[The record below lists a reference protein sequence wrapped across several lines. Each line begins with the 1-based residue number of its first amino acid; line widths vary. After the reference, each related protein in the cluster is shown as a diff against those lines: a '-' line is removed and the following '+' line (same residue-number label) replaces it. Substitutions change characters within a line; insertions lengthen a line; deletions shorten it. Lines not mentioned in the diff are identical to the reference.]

1 MVTILPPRVSIADQ
15 LGLSMGQGLQQGLQQ
30 AAQTQYQRGLIQD
43 ALEGAKKV
51 LNSPA
56 SFPEKALALM
66 EAGAG
71 IPGSEKYFGTLL
83 DLLAKQTASTNR
95 PTSYGGVPST
105 QPAQPPQPRQPAQP
119 PQPRQPQQPGQP
131 AQPIQPG
138 QPGQFVQPTQP
149 PQSAQPQV
157 KPTYEEAI
165 KAQEKELTTPGSQE
179 AFISNIPQPQ
189 IGLLSPLKSVD
200 QMSDQARTMAMQNP
214 QLYTYETAF
223 DALQNENNAK
233 AAQQQ
238 AFENKIINS
247 GISKENI
254 PIFSKIAE
262 KVSKQFPRL
271 DSNGLFIETNR
282 KFQEYNRLADAVKKQ
297 FIPGFFT
304 SPQETGVTKPGILQP
319 GKKQNLPIQ
328 DYINGKITREGAL
341 KQFRPNI
348 NKLVSLGFEA
358 EARNILADQ
367 GLTPFET
374 EYVIHPPTKILESKV
389 KNFKGSSIDDLKEFL
404 YNNITNQDS
413 LLVIRDLLKDKYNHI
428 EFKQALDSMPE
439 PFYDNLQTWQQIEY
453 SPLAEAPR
461 DSLAQIF
468 HGFGRF
474 LDYFKGAR

>member
-1 MVTILPPRVSIADQ
+1 MVTILPSRVSIADQ

-43 ALEGAKKV
+43 ALGRAKNV
-51 LNSPA
+51 LSSQAPFA
-56 SFPEKALALM
+56 EKAVALM

-83 DLLAKQTASTNR
+83 DLLAKQTAPTTR
-95 PTSYGGVPST
+95 PSSYGGVPSP
-105 QPAQPPQPRQPAQP
+105 QPGQPPQP
-119 PQPRQPQQPGQP
+119 
-131 AQPIQPG
+131 IQPE
-138 QPGQFVQPTQP
+138 QQGQFVQPIQA
-149 PQSAQPQV
+149 PQAAQPQV

-165 KAQEKELTTPGSQE
+165 KAQEKELTTPVSQE

-200 QMSDQARTMAMQNP
+200 QMSDQARTMAIQNP

-238 AFENKIINS
+238 AFENKIVNS

-262 KVSKQFPRL
+262 KVSNQFPRL

-282 KFQEYNRLADAVKKQ
+282 KFQEYNRLADAVKEQ

-304 SPQETGVTKPGILQP
+304 GPQETGVTKPGILQP

-341 KQFRPNI
+341 KQLRPNI
-348 NKLVSLGFEA
+348 KNLVNLGFEA
-358 EARNILADQ
+358 EGRNILADQ
-367 GLTPFET
+367 GLTPFEI
-374 EYVIHPPTKILESKV
+374 EYVIHPPTKMLESKI
-389 KNFKGSSIDDLKEFL
+389 KNFKGSTVEDLSKFL
-404 YNNITNQDS
+404 YENITNQDS
-413 LLVIRDLLKDKYNHI
+413 LLVSRDLLKDKYNHI
-428 EFKQALDSMPE
+428 QFKQALDSIPK

-468 HGFGRF
+468 HGYGRF

>member
-1 MVTILPPRVSIADQ
+1 MVTILPSRVSIADQ

-43 ALEGAKKV
+43 ALAGAKKV
-51 LNSPA
+51 LSSQAP
-56 SFPEKALALM
+56 FPEKALALM

-83 DLLAKQTASTNR
+83 DLLAKQTAPTTR
-95 PTSYGGVPST
+95 PSSYGGAPST
-105 QPAQPPQPRQPAQP
+105 QPGQP

-131 AQPIQPG
+131 AQPIQPE
-138 QPGQFVQPTQP
+138 QPGQFAQPIQA
-149 PQSAQPQV
+149 PQAAQPQV

-165 KAQEKELTTPGSQE
+165 KAQEQELTTPVSQE

-200 QMSDQARTMAMQNP
+200 QMSDQARTMAIQNP
-214 QLYTYETAF
+214 QLYTYESAF

-238 AFENKIINS
+238 AFENKIVNS

-262 KVSKQFPRL
+262 KVSNQFPSF

-282 KFQEYNRLADAVKKQ
+282 KFQEYNRLADAVKEQ

-348 NKLVSLGFEA
+348 NKLVNLGFEA
-358 EARNILADQ
+358 EGRNILADQ
-367 GLTPFET
+367 GLTPFEV
-374 EYVIHPPTKILESKV
+374 EYVIHPPTKLLESKI
-389 KNFKGSSIDDLKEFL
+389 KNFKGSTVEDLSKFL
-404 YNNITNQDS
+404 YENITNQDS
-413 LLVIRDLLKDKYNHI
+413 LLVSRDLLKDKYNHI
-428 EFKQALDSMPE
+428 QFKQALDSIPK

-468 HGFGRF
+468 NSYGRF
-474 LDYFKGAR
+474 IDYFKGAR

>member
-1 MVTILPPRVSIADQ
+1 MVTILPSRVSIADQ

-43 ALEGAKKV
+43 ALGRAKGV
-51 LNSPA
+51 LSSQAPFA
-56 SFPEKALALM
+56 EKALALM

-83 DLLAKQTASTNR
+83 DLLAKQTAPTTR
-95 PTSYGGVPST
+95 PSSYGGVPSP
-105 QPAQPPQPRQPAQP
+105 QPGQPPQPRQS
-119 PQPRQPQQPGQP
+119 QQPGQL
-131 AQPIQPG
+131 AQPIQLE
-138 QPGQFVQPTQP
+138 QPIQPEQLGQFVQPIQA
-149 PQSAQPQV
+149 PQAAQPQV

-165 KAQEKELTTPGSQE
+165 KAQEKELTTPVSQE
-179 AFISNIPQPQ
+179 AFISYIPQPQ

-200 QMSDQARTMAMQNP
+200 QMSDQARTMAIQNP

-238 AFENKIINS
+238 AFENKIVNS
-247 GISKENI
+247 GIKPENI

-262 KVSKQFPRL
+262 KVSNQFPRL

-282 KFQEYNRLADAVKKQ
+282 KFQEYNRLADAVKGQ

-304 SPQETGVTKPGILQP
+304 GPQETGVTKPGILQP

-348 NKLVSLGFEA
+348 NKLVNLGFEA

-374 EYVIHPPTKILESKV
+374 EYVIHPPTKMLESKI
-389 KNFKGSSIDDLKEFL
+389 KNFKGSTVEDLSKFL
-404 YNNITNQDS
+404 YENITNQDS
-413 LLVIRDLLKDKYNHI
+413 LLVSRDLLKDKYNHI
-428 EFKQALDSMPE
+428 QFKQALDSIPK

-468 HGFGRF
+468 HSYGRF
-474 LDYFKGAR
+474 IDYFKGAR